1 MLKKLIGIILIIA
14 AFIVEGM
21 WLSVTFGTVI
31 VGIVLLLFAPGILFA
46 PFNILFAMGVA
57 FLSYEENIYTKNNY
71 YNNKSYKEDFNRSY
85 EGVPTP
91 DLGMEKYYSVL
102 NCNVHDNF
110 ETVRKAYRKLSRE
123 YHPDAI
129 QGKGL
134 SDSFVTFATEKMQEI
149 NEAYTMIKKEK
160 EGCIIL

>member
-1 MLKKLIGIILIIA
+1 MFKKLIGIVLIIA
-14 AFIVEGM
+14 AFVVEGM

-57 FLSYEENIYTKNNY
+57 FLSYEENTYTQNNY
-71 YNNKSYKEDFNRSY
+71 YKKKSHEEDFRSTY
-85 EGVPTP
+85 ESVSR
-91 DLGMEKYYSVL
+91 DDFRMKKYYSVL
-102 NCNVHDNF
+102 KCNVHDDF

-134 SDSFVTFATEKMQEI
+134 SDSFVVFATEKMQEI
-149 NEAYTMIKKEK
+149 NEAYRIIKKEK
-160 EGCIIL
+160 EAYA

>member
-1 MLKKLIGIILIIA
+1 MFKKLIGVVLIIA

-31 VGIVLLLFAPGILFA
+31 IGILLLLFAPGILFA

-57 FLSYEENIYTKNNY
+57 FLSYDENTYTQNNY
-71 YNNKSYKEDFNRSY
+71 YKNKSYEEDFRSSY
-85 EGVPTP
+85 ESVST
-91 DLGMEKYYSVL
+91 DNIGMEKYYSVL
-102 NCNVHDNF
+102 NCSVNDSF

-123 YHPDAI
+123 YHPDTI

-134 SDSFVTFATEKMQEI
+134 SDSFIVFATEKMKEI
-149 NEAYTMIKKEK
+149 NEAYQMIKMNEK
-160 EGCIIL
+160 QYT

>member
-1 MLKKLIGIILIIA
+1 MFKKLIGIVLIVT
-14 AFIVEGM
+14 AFVVEGM

-57 FLSYEENIYTKNNY
+57 FLSYEENTYTQNNY
-71 YNNKSYKEDFNRSY
+71 YNNKSYEEDFKSSY
-85 EGVPTP
+85 GRVPTY
-91 DLGMEKYYSVL
+91 DLSMEKYYSVL
-102 NCNVHDNF
+102 NCNVNDSF

-149 NEAYTMIKKEK
+149 NEAYAMIKKEK
-160 EGCIIL
+160 EAYA